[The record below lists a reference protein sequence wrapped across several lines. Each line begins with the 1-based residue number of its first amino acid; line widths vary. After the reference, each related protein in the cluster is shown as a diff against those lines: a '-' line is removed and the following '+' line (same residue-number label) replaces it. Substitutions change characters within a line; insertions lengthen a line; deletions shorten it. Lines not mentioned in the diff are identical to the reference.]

1 MISLLTTTGVVSVKF
16 TRDHYAMYNRQI
28 SEVDETGVKKVKEKG
43 WFTRGTKLLI
53 TGYRRDDTFV
63 CKRYKSTTGHSVYK
77 ITNVNGKDIE
87 LTSTRYGMENS
98 NE

>member
-1 MISLLTTTGVVSVKF
+1 
-16 TRDHYAMYNRQI
+16 MYNRQI
-28 SEVDETGVKKVKEKG
+28 SEVDETGTKKVKEKG
-43 WFTRGTKLLI
+43 LFLRGTKLLI

-87 LTSTRYGMENS
+87 LTSTRYGMENN
-98 NE
+98 NEF